1 MMWDKTRHN
10 EVETV
15 LNSAEQRL
23 SLLKISLVFLYFLIT
38 FIEKK
43 KIIEVLKTLKSAEWC
58 RDNWFDL

>member
-58 RDNWFDL
+58 